1 MSVPML
7 LLTAVPL
14 VLALLACGYVL
25 ISDAVHRVI
34 ERRRR

>member
-1 MSVPML
+1 MSVTL
-7 LLTAVPL
+7 LFVAAIPL